1 MKAWPSERKP
11 SLLELLQRQRVR
23 ALLATTEPLG
33 LQRSATKSPKPNFNE
48 VRDKRRN
55 NPFVAL
61 NKAERVPSFCVRLVD
76 FSYRFL
82 VNIPFLYLYILKT
95 RR

>member
-1 MKAWPSERKP
+1 MRDERGKMKVRASEQES

-48 VRDKRRN
+48 VKGETEIPRRY
-55 NPFVAL
+55 AL
-61 NKAERVPSFCVRLVD
+61 SG
-76 FSYRFL
+76 
-82 VNIPFLYLYILKT
+82 
-95 RR
+95 

>member
-1 MKAWPSERKP
+1 MPSERKP

-48 VRDKRRN
+48 VKDERRN

-61 NKAERVPSFCVRLVD
+61 NKAERVPSFCVRLIEFFISF
-76 FSYRFL
+76 FS
-82 VNIPFLYLYILKT
+82 
-95 RR
+95 